1 MTTYALQGPTHA
13 GSAISLAAPGG
24 TTGDLAPTGQGV
36 ALLVV
41 CGTAA
46 AGTVNVTLPI
56 AATYD
61 GLAVS
66 SRVVPCLSNST
77 NLIPL
82 PDGVYG
88 TGTTAVNYQSTAGV
102 TVAAVRVP

>member
-1 MTTYALQGPTHA
+1 MTTYVLQGPTHA

-24 TTGDLAPTGQGV
+24 TAGDLAPTGQGV

-46 AGTVNVTLPI
+46 PGTVTVTLPVTT
-56 AATYD
+56 TYD
-61 GLAVS
+61 GLAVA
-66 SRVVPCLSNST
+66 SRTVPCLTNST

-88 TGTTAVNYQSTAGV
+88 SGTTAVNYSSVTGV
-102 TVAAVRVP
+102 QVAVIRVP